1 MAKKINKHPGHSI
14 NVKKERTLV
23 VDSCT
28 IYIVGVI
35 HGLERE
41 GERVRAAFRDFR
53 PDCIALGIPAED
65 IDTIKKFADEGM
77 EFDML
82 PEQERFF
89 EHLSRYGRTSVP
101 PPDLLASY
109 NISVEEGIPIE
120 TLDMNDEEYAEVF
133 TKKVSLISF
142 IRNSRRNKKLVKM
155 EFDAPTAE
163 DFVDEWERRYNS
175 MRQFKAIER
184 AREKNMASSLVS
196 LAGKYGRVLAVIPY
210 QRFDGVVN
218 SIEKA

>member
-1 MAKKINKHPGHSI
+1 MADKINKHPHDSI
-14 NVKKERTLV
+14 NVKKERTLI
-23 VDSCT
+23 VDNCT
-28 IYIVGVI
+28 IYLIGVI

-41 GERVRAAFRDFR
+41 GERVRAAFYDFR

-65 IDTIKKFADEGM
+65 IDTIKKFVQDGI

-82 PEQERFF
+82 PEQKRFF

-109 NISVEEGIPIE
+109 NISVEENIPLE
-120 TLDMNDEEYAEVF
+120 PLDMNDEEYAEIF

-142 IRNSRRNKKLVKM
+142 IRNSRRNKKLVRR

-163 DFVDEWERRYNS
+163 EFVDEWERRYNS
-175 MRQFKAIER
+175 MRQFKAIEK
-184 AREKNMASSLVS
+184 AREENMASCLLS
-196 LAGKYGRVLAVIPY
+196 LAGKYRRVLAVIPY
-210 QRFDGVVN
+210 QRFDSVV
-218 SIEKA
+218 SFIEKA